1 MSVILNALGNPE
13 PSAEVSQRLRA
24 IDPKLFLRFIP
35 HLPEHWAVCRGWD
48 EQDDRWAEVRSG
60 NADPARAHDI
70 IGYLPMGCSQAEAPA
85 YLERVLRSYP
95 KEDVSRLA
103 DRVLAFNQT
112 GAVQDEVQ
120 AAIAEVLDA
129 PDPTGKTKVRR
140 GKQVKVEKIV

>member
-60 NADPARAHDI
+60 NADPSRAHDI

-85 YLERVLRSYP
+85 YLERTLRTGDS
-95 KEDVSRLA
+95 L
-103 DRVLAFNQT
+103 RVALVT
-112 GAVQDEVQ
+112 SGAVSVQPDDLTVVVELLVQD
-120 AAIAEVLDA
+120 
-129 PDPTGKTKVRR
+129 
-140 GKQVKVEKIV
+140 

>member
-1 MSVILNALGNPE
+1 VSVILNALGNPE

-60 NADPARAHDI
+60 NADPSRAHDI

-95 KEDVSRLA
+95 KEEVSRLA